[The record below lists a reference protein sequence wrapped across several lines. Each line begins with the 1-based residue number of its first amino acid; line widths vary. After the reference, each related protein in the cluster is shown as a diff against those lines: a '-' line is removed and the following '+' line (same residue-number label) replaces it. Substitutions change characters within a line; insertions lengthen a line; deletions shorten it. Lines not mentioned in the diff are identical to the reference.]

1 MSMNFH
7 YLLKYVVI
15 GDSGV
20 GKSNILLRYIYNSF
34 SEEFKTTVG
43 VEFGAKNIELDKKI
57 YRIQIWDTAGQ
68 ENFRSIARAYYKNS
82 VCACVVYDISSRSS
96 FENIQSWIDDCTKQ
110 TAKSVLLLLIGNK
123 SDLKDQREVSY
134 EEGEAYAKSH
144 NMLFLETS
152 AKTGQREVS
161 YEEGEA
167 YAKEHNMLFL
177 ETSAKTGNNIGDI
190 FEKSL
195 NQIAKNIKNNV
206 YNLENDSCG
215 IRVGITYII

>member
-43 VEFGAKNIELDKKI
+43 VEFGAKNLELDKKI

-134 EEGEAYAKSH
+134 EEGEAYAK
-144 NMLFLETS
+144 
-152 AKTGQREVS
+152 
-161 YEEGEA
+161 
-167 YAKEHNMLFL
+167 EHNMLFL

-215 IRVGITYII
+215 IRVGINNKDTFVLGDGDNNNKESKKRDNCC